1 LSACWLLEAYQGTT
15 NMTEL
20 AVLNERFGI
29 HDQLVFS
36 EGPGGLAVVEISN
49 SLAVATVALQG
60 AHLLSWT
67 PRGEQPVIWL
77 SRDASFE
84 LGQSIRGGVPVCWPW
99 FGPHATQPSFP
110 AHGFARTAPWQVCET
125 KALDDGATFVACRV
139 MRTDPTDMFWPH
151 TSQLEL
157 GITVGSALALDLI
170 TRNTGTE
177 SITIGDALHTYFAVS
192 DIRHIAVEGL
202 EGCPYID
209 KLDSDKRKQQFGPVT
224 FNAETDRI
232 YLDFGADCLINDPG
246 MQRRIR
252 IARRGSRSTVVWN
265 PWTEKA
271 QTMGDMGESGYLN
284 MVCVESTNA
293 ADDVVTIAPGDEH
306 HLWVSYQVEPL

>member
-1 LSACWLLEAYQGTT
+1 MSTAELS
-15 NMTEL
+15 
-20 AVLNERFGI
+20 VLNERFGI
-29 HDQLVFS
+29 HDQLTLI
-36 EGPGGLAVVEISN
+36 EGPGGLAVVEIAN

-60 AHLLSWT
+60 AQLLSWI

-77 SRDASFE
+77 SRDARFE
-84 LGQSIRGGVPVCWPW
+84 TGQSIRGGVPVCWPW

-110 AHGFARTAPWQVCET
+110 AHGFARTVPWQVCET
-125 KALDDGATFVACRV
+125 KTLEDGATFVAFRV
-139 MRTDPTDMFWPH
+139 MRTAVTDVFWPQA
-151 TSQLEL
+151 SELEL
-157 GITVGSALALDLI
+157 VIKVGATLELDLV

-192 DIRHIAVEGL
+192 DVRHIAVEGL

-209 KLDSDKRKQQFGPVT
+209 KPDSDKRKQQSGPVT

-232 YLDFGADCLINDPG
+232 YLDASADCLIDDPG

-252 IARRGSRSTVVWN
+252 ISKRGSRSTVVWN
-265 PWTEKA
+265 PWIEKA
-271 QTMGDMGESGYLN
+271 ERMGDMGENGYLN

-306 HLWVSYQVEPL
+306 RLWVSYQVE